1 MKLTLP
7 ERSIKLI
14 NCYKNIQMGPY
25 VFVCPYFQNKSIKA
39 FLSVFLGKGSP
50 KNIESIANKLYIKYK
65 PNNSI
70 SAKNLLIKCNIGI
83 DCSGFVLNVVLASLQ
98 KPLAIMPFLIKP
110 LTRRPLSVLR
120 HYLRFFTN
128 ISANTLTSDKNCI
141 NIREINDILPGDLIR
156 TGKVHVG
163 IITEVTKQKNNV
175 VSFRYVHSV
184 SGGTRKIGISE
195 GKVVIINSNIPL
207 EKQKWIEKNQYMLRE
222 LTNAPKID
230 SGIRRLK
237 CFRITVA

>member
-1 MKLTLP
+1 MKIALP
-7 ERSIKLI
+7 EISLKLI
-14 NCYKNIQMGPY
+14 DSYKNIKMGPY

-39 FLSVFLGKGSP
+39 FWSVFLGKGSP

-163 IITEVTKQKNNV
+163 IITEVVKDRHKV
-175 VSFRYVHSV
+175 ISFKYSHSI
-184 SGGTRKIGISE
+184 SGGAKKIGISE
-195 GKVVIINSNIPL
+195 GKVVIIDPDIPL
-207 EKQKWIEKNQYMLRE
+207 EKQKWIEKNQHMLRE
-222 LTNAPKID
+222 LTNAPRVD

-237 CFRITVA
+237 SFRISVA